1 MRCICLHRIG
11 VSVLSTDSFNKCVT
25 LPRIWYLPASS
36 SQTSKSFS
44 RHAALSVG
52 AFLLFKESYLGTTPL
67 FTSTTFSCSY
77 CALRSSVCFFPPVN
91 HIIVLLFEEA
101 NCQFVQHSFHFSPV
115 ATTEPQRR
123 SSLRRSNS
131 FLVVSA
137 LHPTTFFASPTLFDR
152 IRCSSSHAL
161 IQDPWVSQTT
171 PIALDAHIP
180 AHLQHPI
187 GEVTLPGSVILCSRC
202 SPMFVLCQRCLES
215 VVCLLFASTQLK
227 PKHTPGTFA

>member
-44 RHAALSVG
+44 RHAALSVV
-52 AFLLFKESYLGTTPL
+52 AFLLLKESYLGTNATFHLDNL
-67 FTSTTFSCSY
+67 FLFV
-77 CALRSSVCFFPPVN
+77 LRTAIFRVLFPPVN

-101 NCQFVQHSFHFSPV
+101 NCQFVQHSFHSSPV

-123 SSLRRSNS
+123 SSLPGGERSS
-131 FLVVSA
+131 S
-137 LHPTTFFASPTLFDR
+137 TTFFASPTLFDR

-180 AHLQHPI
+180 AHLQHPT
-187 GEVTLPGSVILCSRC
+187 EDVTLPGSVILCSRC
-202 SPMFVLCQRCLES
+202 PPMFVLCQRCLES